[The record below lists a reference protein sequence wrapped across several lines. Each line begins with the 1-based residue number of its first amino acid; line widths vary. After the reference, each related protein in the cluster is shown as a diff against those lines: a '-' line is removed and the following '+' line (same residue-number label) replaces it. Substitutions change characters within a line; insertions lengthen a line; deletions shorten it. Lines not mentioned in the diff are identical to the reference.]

1 MTARG
6 ADRGTSPS
14 RADRAVSDTLGF
26 VFVFTLVLSV
36 VGVTFAVGYGG
47 LQDTRDFERL
57 NNAERAFD
65 VMADNF
71 DDMVRRGAPSRATE
85 VKVADAQ
92 LRMAEPTTVNVS
104 VTNESGITESYGFEP
119 EPIVYDTGEGRI
131 VYVAGAVFRE
141 DAGGAVV
148 VRHSEL
154 NLNESR
160 VMIPVVTTRGA
171 GETTAIGG
179 TTTVL
184 VRAARPGGQRE
195 SFGVSTARTD
205 GQHDVTVNVTTPR
218 PAAWE
223 RELSRHD
230 DAACTVVG
238 DTVSCTVTD
247 VERVYVQETLVD
259 ITFE

>member
-1 MTARG
+1 MIPRG
-6 ADRGTSPS
+6 ADRG
-14 RADRAVSDTLGF
+14 VSDTLGF
-26 VFVFTLVLSV
+26 VFVFTLILSV
-36 VGVTFAVGYGG
+36 VGVTFALGYGG

-92 LRMAEPTTVNVS
+92 LRVAEPTTVNVS
-104 VTNESGITESYGFEP
+104 VTNESGVTESYQFEP
-119 EPIVYDTGEGRI
+119 EPIVYEAGDGRI

-141 DAGGAVV
+141 DTGGAVV

-160 VMIPVVTTRGA
+160 VMIPIVTTRGT

-179 TTTVL
+179 TRTVL
-184 VRAARPGGQRE
+184 VRAQSPGGQRE
-195 SFGVSTARTD
+195 SFGVSTARTT
-205 GQHDVTVNVTTPR
+205 GQHDVTVNITTRR
-218 PAAWE
+218 PAVWE

-230 DAACTVVG
+230 DATCTIVG

-247 VERVYVQETLVD
+247 AKRVYVQERLVD